1 MKLGIVL
8 NLYVRISSAVGDYQ
22 SKLSEQIA
30 SIPSRVKTAKAVYA
44 KYGSLINKYR
54 GGAPAGL
61 IAAIIAVESGGNE
74 KASGDPRLGEYG
86 LMQTASYTEKDF
98 GVPEGTRFNTE
109 GGVFLG
115 LLHLNAEARHLSLK
129 YPAYISNGAL
139 DNWLLA
145 RASFALGRYGMTSR
159 LEKAIKAGYVSF
171 GNAYSGLVRYLN
183 DNEAGTKE
191 WYRIRHIGDV
201 QKAIA
206 SEVKSFDPPGE
217 PQEVPAFVP
226 YRLPKGII
234 GKMGAG
240 VPIIAIVA
248 IGVAAFLFFRG

>member
-1 MKLGIVL
+1 MKLGMIPTF
-8 NLYVRISSAVGDYQ
+8 YVRISSAVGDYND
-22 SKLSEQIA
+22 KLADQIA

-44 KYGSLINKYR
+44 KHGNLINKYR
-54 GGAPAGL
+54 GGVPAGL
-61 IAAIIAVESGGNE
+61 VAAYITVESGGNE
-74 KASGDPRLGEYG
+74 KATGDPRLGEYG
-86 LMQTASYTEKDF
+86 LLQTASYTEKDF
-98 GVPEGTRFNTE
+98 GVPEGTRYNTE

-115 LLHLNAEARHLSLK
+115 LLHMNAEARALSLK
-129 YPAYISNGAL
+129 YPAYISNGSM

-240 VPIIAIVA
+240 MPIIAIVV
-248 IGVAAFLFFRG
+248 IGVATYLFFRG